1 MASFAEIVDIY
12 PVTGRE
18 FFNGRTDE
26 DVIAALAAGGAR
38 IVQLRDKRA
47 TDREL
52 FNLSVLYRKETLR
65 HNMLLIINDRPD
77 IAILCGADGVHL
89 GRGDIP
95 ITQARKILGPDAIIG
110 GSSHSPEEAAQV
122 EAEGAT
128 YVNIGPIF
136 QTTTKPGAKTVG
148 LEALSQTLA
157 MVRIPVTCMGGIT
170 EDNIMDVLG
179 AGGRHIGA
187 LGAVFGPKDISR
199 AVLSLTSMIMTHR
212 KQRKI

>member
-1 MASFAEIVDIY
+1 MASFSEIVDIY

-18 FFNGRTDE
+18 FFKGRTDE
-26 DVIAALAAGGAR
+26 EVIAALAAGGAR
-38 IVQLRDKRA
+38 IVQLRDKKA
-47 TDREL
+47 TGREL
-52 FNLSVLYRKETLR
+52 YNLSVLYRKETLR

-77 IAILCGADGVHL
+77 IALLCGADGVHL

-95 ITQARKILGPDAIIG
+95 IPQARKILGPAAIIG

-136 QTTTKPGAKTVG
+136 QTTTKPGVKAVG
-148 LEALSQTLA
+148 LEALSRTITKVQ
-157 MVRIPVTCMGGIT
+157 IPVTCMGGIT
-170 EDNIMDVLG
+170 EDNIKDVLG

-187 LGAVFGPKDISR
+187 VGAVFGHEDIS
-199 AVLSLTSMIMTHR
+199 LTVSRLISFIKTKER
-212 KQRKI
+212 STKL